1 MIIEN
6 LVAIGCDGTSVNTGF
21 NGGVIRL
28 IEEKLNKPL
37 HWFICQLYA
46 NELPLRHVVQKF
58 DGKTEVPR
66 GFSGPIGKQLD
77 QERPLG
83 VLGGANAP
91 PQENFCPPPRN
102 PWGGGQKKFLL
113 FYSQKIN

>member
-37 HWFICQLYA
+37 HWFIFQLHA
-46 NELPLRHVVQKF
+46 NELPLRHVVQKL
-58 DGKTEVPR
+58 DGKTEKR
-66 GFSGPIGKQLD
+66 IFRFHREAIGCVRETHSCGIRVNTL
-77 QERPLG
+77 RITR
-83 VLGGANAP
+83 
-91 PQENFCPPPRN
+91 C
-102 PWGGGQKKFLL
+102 GQKLTEF
-113 FYSQKIN
+113 